1 MDETAVVLVI
11 GGCKYDYPM
20 GDCMDI
26 DVDASETIRGCAHE
40 LETHMTNKVRPSNLH
55 RRQPSRLLIVQGRSI
70 HAHSLPEE

>member
-26 DVDASETIRGCAHE
+26 DVDASDTIRGCAHG
-40 LETHMTNKVRPSNLH
+40 LETHMVNKVRP
-55 RRQPSRLLIVQGRSI
+55 
-70 HAHSLPEE
+70 